1 MRFYNTTRSGKKGD
15 GWNVS
20 MEKVES
26 AIKRH
31 GELTRVQLQRL
42 IPESNSTMIN
52 KIISRLKKEGKVEA
66 VRDGRIVI
74 YRWIARWSY

>member
-1 MRFYNTTRSGKKGD
+1 MRWYNTTTSGKRGD

-20 MEKVES
+20 AEKVES
-26 AIKRH
+26 TIRRH

-42 IPESNSTMIN
+42 IPESNATMIN

-66 VRDGRIVI
+66 VRDGTIVI
-74 YRWIARWSY
+74 YRWLGWPQ

>member
-1 MRFYNTTRSGKKGD
+1 
-15 GWNVS
+15 